1 MACVKR
7 CLKRNSSGLDR
18 GYRESYSLGKRPKR
32 GLSLSTSRQSASST
46 DSEVSRRK
54 EKDIT
59 VEREAS
65 KSTRQRSY
73 LECIAQEELK
83 ESYHQEPQQ
92 GLDDS
97 QDSEES
103 EEEVEGLTCEELM
116 ETEECKFFL
125 KCVEEIAKNSTVNST
140 KNVPRFSESTPVYQE
155 MC

>member
-1 MACVKR
+1 MIFVKL
-7 CLKRNSSGLDR
+7 CYFFFFK
-18 GYRESYSLGKRPKR
+18 
-32 GLSLSTSRQSASST
+32 
-46 DSEVSRRK
+46 
-54 EKDIT
+54 
-59 VEREAS
+59 
-65 KSTRQRSY
+65 
-73 LECIAQEELK
+73 EELK
-83 ESYHQEPQQ
+83 ESYPQEPQQ